1 VLLQKAVELA
11 WRWQQR
17 LQPSRQSFDESAR
30 LTFKQ
35 RLAFCYI
42 RMGDGA
48 IAEQLFRE
56 LIAAFTRVTGPESA
70 NVLRVRLNLA
80 QAYMIERKHEQA
92 VAEATAIYL
101 AFVARLGLD
110 HELTMQLLT
119 TRAQS
124 EGALGRWN
132 DAVRDDMAVH
142 ELAVKKQ
149 GPMAFFSVATL
160 SDAALAMCRAGRL
173 AEGEANARNA
183 YDSPY
188 KAFGPKAGL
197 TGGTADTLAE
207 CLIGTNKLDE
217 AKRLLE
223 AWTLLRSRSWPVIRT
238 SAQAYSSC
246 KLKSPT
252 ARVITPQQEK
262 SRSSHADI
270 FHKRRRTLPASKN

>member
-1 VLLQKAVELA
+1 
-11 WRWQQR
+11 
-17 LQPSRQSFDESAR
+17 
-30 LTFKQ
+30 
-35 RLAFCYI
+35 
-42 RMGDGA
+42 M
-48 IAEQLFRE
+48 
-56 LIAAFTRVTGPESA
+56 
-70 NVLRVRLNLA
+70 
-80 QAYMIERKHEQA
+80 
-92 VAEATAIYL
+92 
-101 AFVARLGLD
+101 ARLGLE

-183 YDSPY
+183 YDSSY

-207 CLIGTNKLDE
+207 CLIGTNKIDE
-217 AKRLLE
+217 AKRLLDGMDI
-223 AWTLLRSRSWPVIRT
+223 AAVTQLAGDPNIGAGVQLLQAEIAYRKGDYATARNEVAAVTPTFSTKDSEPYQRQRIESLTADLEKVQAHSQTAIA
-238 SAQAYSSC
+238 SAVKAQA
-246 KLKSPT
+246 P
-252 ARVITPQQEK
+252 
-262 SRSSHADI
+262 
-270 FHKRRRTLPASKN
+270 